1 MANLHSYWRCASC
14 ITTCLSVSL
23 PRESVSFELFKSS
36 ALAMPGRGKRANST
50 AKAIIYNVYKNFEKE
65 SAKNKCRRPP
75 KLTSKTAEVASYSE
89 HTVRRIVAKKSEMSG
104 AAFTSPA
111 KRYKV
116 ERKRIMLDDFDV
128 EALRR
133 LVHDFYREKKFPTL
147 DSVLVAAKEKGI
159 YEGERVTLWK
169 LLHKMGFK
177 HKKVNDKR
185 YIYEQPCIIVQRH
198 EYLRRLRRNR
208 REGRPV
214 IYLDET
220 WANTRDSMEKMWVE
234 DDERAVGGTKGGVR
248 KPSGKGSRLII
259 LHAGCEQG

>member
-1 MANLHSYWRCASC
+1 MHIFYIFAAWRTAL
-14 ITTCLSVSL
+14 ILVL
-23 PRESVSFELFKSS
+23 RKLYYHVFKREFAARESVSFELFKSS

-50 AKAIIYNVYKNFEKE
+50 AKAIIYNMYKYFEKE

-75 KLTSKTAEVASYSE
+75 KLTSKTAEATGYSE
-89 HTVRRIVAKKSEMSG
+89 CTVRRIVAKKSEMSG

-133 LVHDFYREKKFPTL
+133 LVHDFYLEKKFPML

-169 LLHKMGFK
+169 LLRKMGLMLTGE
-177 HKKVNDKR
+177 N
-185 YIYEQPCIIVQRH
+185 
-198 EYLRRLRRNR
+198 
-208 REGRPV
+208 
-214 IYLDET
+214 
-220 WANTRDSMEKMWVE
+220 
-234 DDERAVGGTKGGVR
+234 
-248 KPSGKGSRLII
+248 
-259 LHAGCEQG
+259 